1 MAKSYY
7 YSFEKHVILFF
18 ILCIFNFFIL
28 NDTVVVG
35 FRDEPANF
43 GNQLPEDGL
52 TVCF

>member
-1 MAKSYY
+1 VEVFIHDV
-7 YSFEKHVILFF
+7 SFLLQIDKQE
-18 ILCIFNFFIL
+18 